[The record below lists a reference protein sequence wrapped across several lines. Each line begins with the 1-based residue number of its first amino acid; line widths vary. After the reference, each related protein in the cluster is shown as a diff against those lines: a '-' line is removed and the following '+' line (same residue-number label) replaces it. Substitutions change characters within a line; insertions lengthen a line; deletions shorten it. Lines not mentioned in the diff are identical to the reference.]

1 MGVGGGILVS
11 EWMCGGAHW
20 LVNGCVWGGGTLV
33 SECMCISL
41 LDGCANLDKEQRQS
55 SETKFN

>member
-20 LVNGCVWGGGTLV
+20 LVNGCVWGGAHWLV
-33 SECMCISL
+33 NA
-41 LDGCANLDKEQRQS
+41 CAFHFWTDVRI
-55 SETKFN
+55 